1 MIMNS
6 NKKRKRDF
14 IMKKTPFV
22 LLALLLPLVLSLVAC
37 GAPAATETPSPEV
50 SESTPVETPEPTG
63 EPTPEPV
70 VVFTDTVLEGLVRKA
85 MNKPEGDITL
95 AEAEAVTMLDLQM
108 DGNDYSLPRIEDVS
122 DLKQFPNLTS
132 LALNWALFDGDGD
145 EDFDLSPLAGL
156 TKLECLYICC
166 ANISDISALSGM
178 TNMKDLWIWGNRNI
192 TDISALAGMTQIESL
207 WIKGNQIT
215 DISVLANMK
224 NLVYLYMQDNQVA
237 DLSPL
242 AGLTKLTHV
251 LLSGNPATDYS
262 PLKDVYPNLEEK
274 DFEMN

>member
-1 MIMNS
+1 
-6 NKKRKRDF
+6 
-14 IMKKTPFV
+14 MKKTLCV
-22 LLALLLPLVLSLVAC
+22 TMALMLVLGLAAC
-37 GAPAATETPSPEV
+37 GTPASTETPSPEE
-50 SESTPVETPEPTG
+50 SESTPVETPEPT
-63 EPTPEPV
+63 EELTPEPV
-70 VVFTDTVLEGLVRKA
+70 VVFTDPVLEELVRKA
-85 MNKPEGDITL
+85 MDKPEGDITL
-95 AEAEAVTMLDLQM
+95 AEAETVTMLDLQM

-132 LALNWALFDGDGD
+132 LTLNWALFDGD
-145 EDFDLSPLAGL
+145 EDYDLSPLAGL
-156 TKLECLYICC
+156 TKLECLYVCC
-166 ANISDISALSGM
+166 ANISDISALAEM

-192 TDISALAGMTQIESL
+192 TDISALASMTQIESL
-207 WIKGNQIT
+207 WINGNQIT
-215 DISVLANMK
+215 DISTLANME

>member
-1 MIMNS
+1 M
-6 NKKRKRDF
+6 
-14 IMKKTPFV
+14 MKKILFV
-22 LLALLLPLVLSLVAC
+22 LIALLVVVSLAAC
-37 GAPAATETPSPEV
+37 GVPATE
-50 SESTPVETPEPTG
+50 PTQSSASSAPIATEAPTA

-70 VVFTDTVLEGLVRKA
+70 VVFTDAVLEELVRKA

-95 AEAEAVTMLDLQM
+95 IEAEAVTELYLQM
-108 DGNDYSLPRIEDVS
+108 DGNDWSLPRIEDVS

-132 LALNWALFDGDGD
+132 LTLNWALFDSNGE

-156 TKLECLYICC
+156 TKLEYLYVCC

-178 TNMKDLWIWGNRNI
+178 TNLKDLWIWGNRNI
-192 TDISALAGMTQIESL
+192 KDISALAGMKQIESL

-215 DISVLANMK
+215 DISALANME
-224 NLVYLYMQDNQVA
+224 NLVYLYMEDNQVA

-242 AGLTKLTHV
+242 AGLTNLTHV
-251 LLSGNPATDYS
+251 LLSGNPVTDYS

>member
-1 MIMNS
+1 ML
-6 NKKRKRDF
+6 KRMLF
-14 IMKKTPFV
+14 A
-22 LLALLLPLVLSLVAC
+22 LLAMLLARGRAAC

-50 SESTPVETPEPTG
+50 SESTSVKTPDPTV
-63 EPTPEPV
+63 EPTPEPTEEPTPEPAV
-70 VVFTDTVLEGLVRKA
+70 VVFTDPVLEELVRKA

-95 AEAEAVTMLDLQM
+95 AEAEAVTALNMEM

-132 LALNWALFDGDGD
+132 LTLNWALFDGDGG

-156 TKLECLYICC
+156 TKLECLYVCC

-207 WIKGNQIT
+207 WIKDNRIT
-215 DISVLANMK
+215 DISALVNMK
-224 NLVYLYMQDNQVA
+224 NLVYLYMEDNQVT

-242 AGLTKLTHV
+242 AGLSKLTHV
-251 LLSGNPATDYS
+251 LLSGNPATDFS
-262 PLKDVYPNLEEK
+262 PLKDVYSNLEEK
-274 DFEMN
+274 DFKLK

>member
-1 MIMNS
+1 M
-6 NKKRKRDF
+6 
-14 IMKKTPFV
+14 MKKTLFI
-22 LLALLLPLVLSLVAC
+22 LLALVLALGLSAC
-37 GAPAATETPSPEV
+37 GAPAATETPLPEV
-50 SESTPVETPEPTG
+50 SESTPVDTPEPSE
-63 EPTPEPV
+63 EPTPEPA
-70 VVFTDTVLEGLVRKA
+70 VVFTDPALEELVRKA
-85 MNKPEGDITL
+85 MNKPEDDITL
-95 AEAEAVTMLDLQM
+95 AEAAAVTELNLEM
-108 DGNDYSLPRIEDVS
+108 DGNDWSLPRIEDVS

-132 LALNWALFDGDGD
+132 LNLNWALFDGDVD

-156 TKLECLYICC
+156 TKLECLYLCC

-192 TDISALAGMTQIESL
+192 TDIGVLAGMPQMESL
-207 WIKGNQIT
+207 WINGNQIT
-215 DISVLANMK
+215 DISALANMK
-224 NLVYLYMQDNQVA
+224 ELVYLYMQDNQVA

-274 DFEMN
+274 DFELD